1 MVPRPISSTRVS
13 FFNALTTS
21 NWLPGPFQHRI
32 VSNTSGFCGV
42 DVGLALSV
50 AVGAKVFVAFAA
62 KSDVEDGSGTGT
74 SIAVSVAATQVA
86 TRSGASS
93 SGEDRLQETKTITRS
108 RLDVTK
114 EICVRIVSL
123 NRKPLSAIKVF
134 LNNINFNARSFGL
147 LVLPLYQI
155 P

>member
-32 VSNTSGFCGV
+32 VSSTSGFWGV
-42 DVGLALSV
+42 VVGLAVSV
-50 AVGAKVFVAFAA
+50 AMGAKVLVAFAA
-62 KSDVEDGSGTGT
+62 RSDVEDGSGAGT

-86 TRSGASS
+86 TRLGLSS
-93 SGEDRLQETKTITRS
+93 SGEDRLQDTKYITRS

-114 EICVRIVSL
+114 EIRVRIVSL
-123 NRKPLSAIKVF
+123 NRKP
-134 LNNINFNARSFGL
+134 
-147 LVLPLYQI
+147 P
-155 P
+155 